1 MNAPAADD
9 IYQGRGVFVPP
20 RHSLQCR
27 RGVRCLLRAHPEA
40 QQTQMTEQ
48 DGMDRLQQRM
58 EERFHAVH
66 RLARG
71 HLL

>member
-9 IYQGRGVFVPP
+9 MHQGRGVFVPP
-20 RHSLQCR
+20 DILCNAGGVFAAYSEHSQ
-27 RGVRCLLRAHPEA
+27 EA